1 MSTRVLAFD
10 LGASSGRA
18 ILGEYDGRALT
29 LREVHRFDNEPMMDN
44 GRLCW
49 NFGALMA
56 NLREGIEKA
65 GVFDSVGVD
74 TWGVDYGLLDAQGK
88 LIGRPTHYRDERTVG
103 MVEKVTA
110 QVPAKE
116 IYAQT
121 GCQIMALNT
130 LFQLAA
136 ETGRGETLLFMPDLF
151 AYMLSGAKGAERT
164 IASTSQMLSPVT
176 GQWQKEL
183 LQKLGIPT
191 DMLPEVT
198 PPGTVRGELKEEYG
212 VPGAKVVAVAG
223 HDTQSAVV
231 AVPFASERAA
241 FLSCGTWSLL
251 GAELDTPILTERS
264 MLDGLSNELGANGK
278 VNYLQNIS
286 GLWLLQECRREWKRQ
301 GQSFSYAELMR
312 MAGEAEPLR
321 TFVDPDAVEFSVPGD
336 MLKKIDDYCAAHG
349 QPKPRTI
356 GEYVRG
362 IYESLALRYRMGME
376 KLARATGKTF
386 DTLHFVGGGAQATLL
401 CQMTADA
408 LGMPVQAGP
417 LEATA
422 LGNIL
427 LQLIALG
434 KLADV
439 DAARALV
446 RRVEQVTTYLPQ
458 QNNAYDEAYHR
469 FLTLYK

>member
-18 ILGEYDGRALT
+18 ILGEYDGQALT
-29 LREVHRFDNEPMMDN
+29 MREVHRFDNEPMMDD

-56 NLREGIEKA
+56 HLREGIEKA
-65 GVFDSVGVD
+65 GLFDSVGVD
-74 TWGVDYGLLDAQGK
+74 TWGVDYGLLDAEGK
-88 LIGRPTHYRDERTVG
+88 LVARPTHYRDERTGG

-110 QVPAKE
+110 KVPAAE
-116 IYAQT
+116 LYAQT

-136 ETGRGETLLFMPDLF
+136 EQKHGHTLLFMPDLF
-151 AYMLSGAKGAERT
+151 AYMLSGVKGAERT

-176 GQWQKEL
+176 GQWQKDL
-183 LQKLGIPT
+183 LVRLGIPT

-231 AVPFASERAA
+231 AVPFASEKAA

-251 GAELDTPILTERS
+251 GAELDEPILTERS

-286 GLWLLQECRREWKRQ
+286 GLWLLQECRREWKRM

-312 MAGEAEPLR
+312 MAEEAEPLR
-321 TFVDPDAVEFSVPGD
+321 TFVDPDAVAFSVPGD
-336 MLKKIDDYCAAHG
+336 MLKKIDAYCAAHN
-349 QPKPRTI
+349 QPTPRTI
-356 GEYVRG
+356 GEYVRT

-376 KLARATGKTF
+376 KLARATGKAF

-427 LQLIALG
+427 MQLIALG

-439 DAARALV
+439 NAARALV
-446 RRVEQVTTYLPQ
+446 RQVEQVTCYQPCANT
-458 QNNAYDEAYHR
+458 AYDEAYQR
-469 FLTLYK
+469 FLSLY